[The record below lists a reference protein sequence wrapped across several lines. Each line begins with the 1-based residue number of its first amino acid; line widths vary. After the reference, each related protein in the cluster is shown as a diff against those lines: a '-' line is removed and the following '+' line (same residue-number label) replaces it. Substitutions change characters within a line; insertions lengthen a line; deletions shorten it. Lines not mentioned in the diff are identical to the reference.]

1 MEVAMTIQRN
11 FHLPL
16 PEDIY
21 NDLRTESRRT
31 KQPATRIARQ
41 AIENWLKNRRRAE
54 LHASIASYA
63 EKHAGSDAD
72 IDEDLEE
79 IATEHLIN
87 LQPDTRS

>member
-1 MEVAMTIQRN
+1 MTTQTQRN

-21 NDLRTESRRT
+21 NDLRAESRRM

-41 AIENWLKNRRRAE
+41 AIENWLKARRRLE
-54 LHASIASYA
+54 LHASIANYA

-72 IDEDLEE
+72 IDEAMEE
-79 IATEHLIN
+79 IAAEHLIH
-87 LQPDTRS
+87 LQ

>member
-1 MEVAMTIQRN
+1 MTAQRN

-21 NDLRTESRRT
+21 NDLRTESRQT
-31 KQPATRIARQ
+31 NQPATRIARQ
-41 AIENWLKNRRRAE
+41 AIESWLKNRRRAE

-72 IDEDLEE
+72 IDEAMEE
-79 IATEHLIN
+79 IAKEHLIN
-87 LQPDTRS
+87 LESDPRS

>member
-1 MEVAMTIQRN
+1 MTTQAKRN

-41 AIENWLKNRRRAE
+41 AIENWLKARRRAE
-54 LHASIASYA
+54 LHASVANYA
-63 EKHAGSDAD
+63 KKHAGSDAD
-72 IDEDLEE
+72 IDEAMEE
-79 IATEHLIN
+79 MAAEHLIN
-87 LQPDTRS
+87 SQ